1 VLAGLMV
8 YAMAPSTIAA
18 DIERPSRSVRILKG
32 KTSTE
37 SVGNRASVPIS
48 CIAVRKLSRAASLA
62 AATATL
68 ALAVPGG
75 ISAAQVI
82 APNPDLKALVSQA
95 KQLEFQINSLSE
107 QYDGLRIQL
116 TRAKANAKIAQ
127 QAASR
132 GQAALAV
139 GQQAI
144 AQLAAAN
151 YMNSGLDPTFQALTS
166 GDPGQFLS
174 QASAIAEMDQSSG
187 VMVSTLSHQVEQALR
202 DKETAQQQ
210 ITAVNALEQQMDG
223 KKKLIL
229 AKIDKVNSA
238 AMKQAMTIFEQ
249 TGQYPKVTIP
259 TANTVGAQA
268 LQAAISRLGD
278 PYVWGAAGPGQFDCS
293 GLVMWA
299 YAQVGIA
306 LPHYTGS
313 QWNSGVHVSRN
324 DLEPGDL
331 VFFFP
336 NISHV
341 GMYIGNG
348 MMINAPNFG
357 EDVKVEPVF
366 WNNFVGAV
374 RIA

>member
-1 VLAGLMV
+1 
-8 YAMAPSTIAA
+8 
-18 DIERPSRSVRILKG
+18 
-32 KTSTE
+32 
-37 SVGNRASVPIS
+37 
-48 CIAVRKLSRAASLA
+48 VRKLSRAASLA
-62 AATATL
+62 AVTATL

-75 ISAAQVI
+75 ISAAQVV
-82 APNPDLKALVSQA
+82 APKPDLKTLVAQA
-95 KQLEFQINSLSE
+95 KQLEFEINSLSE

-151 YMNSGLDPTFQALTS
+151 YMNSGLDPTFQALTT
-166 GDPGQFLS
+166 GNPGQFLS

-210 ITAVNALEQQMDG
+210 IAAVNALENQMNG

-238 AMKQAMTIFEQ
+238 AMKQAMDIFEQ

-268 LQAAISRLGD
+268 LQAAISRLGY
-278 PYVWGAAGPGQFDCS
+278 PYIWGAAGPTSFDCS

-299 YAQVGIA
+299 YQQVGIS
-306 LPHYTGS
+306 LPHFTVS
-313 QWNSGVHVSRN
+313 QYNSGVHVSRG

-331 VFFFP
+331 IFFFP

-348 MMINAPNFG
+348 MMIDAPNFG
-357 EDVKVEPVF
+357 EDVKVQPIY
-366 WNNFVGAV
+366 WNAFVGAV

>member
-1 VLAGLMV
+1 M
-8 YAMAPSTIAA
+8 
-18 DIERPSRSVRILKG
+18 
-32 KTSTE
+32 
-37 SVGNRASVPIS
+37 
-48 CIAVRKLSRAASLA
+48 RKLSRAASLA
-62 AATATL
+62 AVTATL

-75 ISAAQVI
+75 ISAAQVV
-82 APNPDLKALVSQA
+82 APKPDLKTLVAQA
-95 KQLEFQINSLSE
+95 KQLEFEINSLSE

-151 YMNSGLDPTFQALTS
+151 YMNSGLDPTFQALTT
-166 GDPGQFLS
+166 GNPGQFLS

-187 VMVSTLSHQVEQALR
+187 VMVSTLSRQVEQALR

-210 ITAVNALEQQMDG
+210 IAAVNALENQMNG

-238 AMKQAMTIFEQ
+238 AMKQAMDIFEQ

-268 LQAAISRLGD
+268 LQAAISRLGY
-278 PYVWGAAGPGQFDCS
+278 PYIWGAAGPTSFDCS
-293 GLVMWA
+293 GLMMWA
-299 YAQVGIA
+299 YQQVGIS
-306 LPHYTGS
+306 LPHFTVS
-313 QWNSGVHVSRN
+313 QYNSGVHVSRN

-348 MMINAPNFG
+348 MMIDAPNFG
-357 EDVKVEPVF
+357 EDVKVQPIY
-366 WNNFVGAV
+366 WNAFVGAV

>member
-1 VLAGLMV
+1 
-8 YAMAPSTIAA
+8 
-18 DIERPSRSVRILKG
+18 
-32 KTSTE
+32 
-37 SVGNRASVPIS
+37 
-48 CIAVRKLSRAASLA
+48 VRKLSRAASLA
-62 AATATL
+62 AVLISGTATL

-82 APNPDLKALVSQA
+82 EPKPDLKALVAQA

-116 TRAKANAKIAQ
+116 TRAEANAKIAQ

-151 YMNSGLDPTFQALTS
+151 YMNSGLDPTFQALTI
-166 GDPGQFLS
+166 GDPAQFLS

-187 VMVSTLSHQVEQALR
+187 VKVSALSQQVTQALR
-202 DKETAQQQ
+202 DKQTAEQQ
-210 ITAVNALEQQMDG
+210 IAAVNAVETQMNA

-229 AKIDKVNSA
+229 SKIDKVNSA
-238 AMKQAMTIFEQ
+238 AMKQAMTIFAQ
-249 TGQYPKVTIP
+249 TGQYPQVTIP

-278 PYVWGAAGPGQFDCS
+278 PYVWGAAGPSQFDCS

-299 YAQVGIA
+299 YAQVGIS

-313 QWNSGVHVSRN
+313 QWNSGVHVARN

-331 VFFFP
+331 IFFFP

-348 MMINAPNFG
+348 MMIDAPNFG
-357 EDVKVEPVF
+357 EDVKVEPVY
-366 WNNFVGAV
+366 WSAFVGAV

>member
-1 VLAGLMV
+1 M
-8 YAMAPSTIAA
+8 
-18 DIERPSRSVRILKG
+18 
-32 KTSTE
+32 
-37 SVGNRASVPIS
+37 
-48 CIAVRKLSRAASLA
+48 RKLSRAASLA
-62 AATATL
+62 AVTATL

-75 ISAAQVI
+75 ISAAQVV
-82 APNPDLKALVSQA
+82 APKPDLKTLVAQA
-95 KQLEFQINSLSE
+95 KQLEFEINSLSE

-210 ITAVNALEQQMDG
+210 IAAVNALENQMNG

-238 AMKQAMTIFEQ
+238 AMKQAMDIFEQ

-268 LQAAISRLGD
+268 LQAAISRLGY
-278 PYVWGAAGPGQFDCS
+278 PYIWGAAGPTSFDCS

-299 YAQVGIA
+299 YQQVGIS
-306 LPHYTGS
+306 LPHFTVS
-313 QWNSGVHVSRN
+313 QYNSGVHVSRN

-331 VFFFP
+331 VFFFS

-348 MMINAPNFG
+348 MMIDAPSFG
-357 EDVKVEPVF
+357 EDVKVQPIY
-366 WNNFVGAV
+366 WSAFVGAV

>member
-1 VLAGLMV
+1 M
-8 YAMAPSTIAA
+8 
-18 DIERPSRSVRILKG
+18 
-32 KTSTE
+32 
-37 SVGNRASVPIS
+37 
-48 CIAVRKLSRAASLA
+48 RKLSRAASLVA
-62 AATATL
+62 VTATL

-75 ISAAQVI
+75 ISAAQVV
-82 APNPDLKALVSQA
+82 APKPDLKTLVAQA
-95 KQLEFQINSLSE
+95 KQLEFEINSLSE

-174 QASAIAEMDQSSG
+174 QASAIAEMDQSSS

-210 ITAVNALEQQMDG
+210 IAAVNALENQMNG

-238 AMKQAMTIFEQ
+238 AMKQAMDIFEQ

-268 LQAAISRLGD
+268 LQAAISRLGY
-278 PYVWGAAGPGQFDCS
+278 PYIWGAAGPTSFDCS

-299 YAQVGIA
+299 YQQVGIS
-306 LPHYTGS
+306 LPHFTVS
-313 QWNSGVHVSRN
+313 QYNSGVHVSRN

-331 VFFFP
+331 IFFFS

-348 MMINAPNFG
+348 MMIDAPNFG
-357 EDVKVEPVF
+357 EDVKVQPIY
-366 WNNFVGAV
+366 WNAFVGAV

>member
-1 VLAGLMV
+1 V
-8 YAMAPSTIAA
+8 
-18 DIERPSRSVRILKG
+18 
-32 KTSTE
+32 
-37 SVGNRASVPIS
+37 
-48 CIAVRKLSRAASLA
+48 
-62 AATATL
+62 
-68 ALAVPGG
+68 
-75 ISAAQVI
+75 
-82 APNPDLKALVSQA
+82 
-95 KQLEFQINSLSE
+95 
-107 QYDGLRIQL
+107 
-116 TRAKANAKIAQ
+116 
-127 QAASR
+127 
-132 GQAALAV
+132 V

-187 VMVSTLSHQVEQALR
+187 VMVSTLSRQVEQALR
-202 DKETAQQQ
+202 DKKTAQQQ
-210 ITAVNALEQQMDG
+210 IAAVNALENQMNG

-238 AMKQAMTIFEQ
+238 AMKQAMDIFEQ

-268 LQAAISRLGD
+268 LQAAISRLGY
-278 PYVWGAAGPGQFDCS
+278 PYIWGAAGPTSFDCS

-299 YAQVGIA
+299 YQQVGIS

-313 QWNSGVHVSRN
+313 QWNSGVHVARS

-331 VFFFP
+331 VFFFS

-348 MMINAPNFG
+348 MMIDAPNFG
-357 EDVKVEPVF
+357 EDVKVQPIY
-366 WNNFVGAV
+366 WNEFVGAV

>member
-1 VLAGLMV
+1 
-8 YAMAPSTIAA
+8 
-18 DIERPSRSVRILKG
+18 
-32 KTSTE
+32 
-37 SVGNRASVPIS
+37 
-48 CIAVRKLSRAASLA
+48 VRKLSRAASLA
-62 AATATL
+62 VATATL

-139 GQQAI
+139 GQQA
-144 AQLAAAN
+144 N

-166 GDPGQFLS
+166 GDPGHFLS

-187 VMVSTLSHQVEQALR
+187 VMVSTLSQQVGQALR
-202 DKETAQQQ
+202 DKQTAQQQ
-210 ITAVNALEQQMDG
+210 IAAVNALEQQMDG

-278 PYVWGAAGPGQFDCS
+278 PYVWGAAGPSQFDCS

-366 WNNFVGAV
+366 WNSFIGAV

>member
-1 VLAGLMV
+1 
-8 YAMAPSTIAA
+8 
-18 DIERPSRSVRILKG
+18 
-32 KTSTE
+32 
-37 SVGNRASVPIS
+37 
-48 CIAVRKLSRAASLA
+48 VRKLSRAASLA
-62 AATATL
+62 ALLISGTATL

-75 ISAAQVI
+75 VSAAQVI
-82 APNPDLKALVSQA
+82 APKPDLKALVSQA

-166 GDPGQFLS
+166 GDPGHFLS

-187 VMVSTLSHQVEQALR
+187 VMVSTLSHQVGQALR
-202 DKETAQQQ
+202 DKQTAQQQ
-210 ITAVNALEQQMDG
+210 IAAVNALEQQMDG

-278 PYVWGAAGPGQFDCS
+278 PYVWGAAGPSQFDCS

-336 NISHV
+336 DISHV

-366 WNNFVGAV
+366 WNSFIGAV

>member
-1 VLAGLMV
+1 
-8 YAMAPSTIAA
+8 
-18 DIERPSRSVRILKG
+18 
-32 KTSTE
+32 
-37 SVGNRASVPIS
+37 
-48 CIAVRKLSRAASLA
+48 VRKLSRAASLV

-68 ALAVPGG
+68 ALAIPGG

-82 APNPDLKALVSQA
+82 APKPDLKALVAQA

-107 QYDGLRIQL
+107 QFDGLRIQL

-166 GDPGQFLS
+166 GNPGQFLS

-187 VMVSTLSHQVEQALR
+187 VMVSTLSRQVEQALR

-210 ITAVNALEQQMDG
+210 IAAVNALEKQMDG

-238 AMKQAMTIFEQ
+238 AMKQAMDIFEQ

-268 LQAAISRLGD
+268 LQAAISRLGY
-278 PYVWGAAGPGQFDCS
+278 PYIWGAAGPTSFDCS

-299 YAQVGIA
+299 YQQVGIS
-306 LPHYTGS
+306 LPHFTVS
-313 QWNSGVHVSRN
+313 QYNSGVHVARS

-331 VFFFP
+331 VFFFS

-357 EDVKVEPVF
+357 EDVKVQPIY
-366 WNNFVGAV
+366 WNEFVGAV

>member
-1 VLAGLMV
+1 
-8 YAMAPSTIAA
+8 
-18 DIERPSRSVRILKG
+18 
-32 KTSTE
+32 
-37 SVGNRASVPIS
+37 
-48 CIAVRKLSRAASLA
+48 VRKLSRAASLA
-62 AATATL
+62 AVTATL

-75 ISAAQVI
+75 ISAAQVV
-82 APNPDLKALVSQA
+82 APKPDLKTLVAQA
-95 KQLEFQINSLSE
+95 KQLEFEINSLSE

-132 GQAALAV
+132 GQAALAA

-151 YMNSGLDPTFQALTS
+151 YMNSGLDPTFQALTT
-166 GDPGQFLS
+166 GNPGQFLS
-174 QASAIAEMDQSSG
+174 QASAIAEIDQSSG

-210 ITAVNALEQQMDG
+210 IAAVNALENQMNG

-238 AMKQAMTIFEQ
+238 AMKQAMDIFEQ

-268 LQAAISRLGD
+268 LQAAISRLGY
-278 PYVWGAAGPGQFDCS
+278 PYIWGAAGPTSFDCS
-293 GLVMWA
+293 GLMMWA
-299 YAQVGIA
+299 YQQVGIS
-306 LPHYTGS
+306 LPHFTVS
-313 QWNSGVHVSRN
+313 QYNSGVHVSRN

-348 MMINAPNFG
+348 MMIDAPNFG
-357 EDVKVEPVF
+357 EDVKVQPIY
-366 WNNFVGAV
+366 WNAFVGAV

>member
-1 VLAGLMV
+1 
-8 YAMAPSTIAA
+8 
-18 DIERPSRSVRILKG
+18 
-32 KTSTE
+32 
-37 SVGNRASVPIS
+37 
-48 CIAVRKLSRAASLA
+48 VRKLSRAASLVA
-62 AATATL
+62 VTATL

-75 ISAAQVI
+75 ISAAQVV
-82 APNPDLKALVSQA
+82 APKPDLKTLVAQA
-95 KQLEFQINSLSE
+95 KQLEFEINSLSE

-151 YMNSGLDPTFQALTS
+151 YMNSGLDPTFQALTT
-166 GDPGQFLS
+166 GNPGQFLS

-210 ITAVNALEQQMDG
+210 IAAVNALENQMNG

-238 AMKQAMTIFEQ
+238 AMKQAMDIFEQ

-268 LQAAISRLGD
+268 LQAAISRLGY
-278 PYVWGAAGPGQFDCS
+278 PYIWGAAGPTSFDCS

-299 YAQVGIA
+299 YQQVGIS
-306 LPHYTGS
+306 LPHFTVS
-313 QWNSGVHVSRN
+313 QYNSGVHVSRN

-348 MMINAPNFG
+348 MMIDAPNFG
-357 EDVKVEPVF
+357 EDVKVQPIY
-366 WNNFVGAV
+366 WNAFVGAV

>member
-1 VLAGLMV
+1 
-8 YAMAPSTIAA
+8 
-18 DIERPSRSVRILKG
+18 
-32 KTSTE
+32 
-37 SVGNRASVPIS
+37 
-48 CIAVRKLSRAASLA
+48 VRKLSRAASLA
-62 AATATL
+62 AVTATL

-75 ISAAQVI
+75 ISAAQVV
-82 APNPDLKALVSQA
+82 APKPDLKTLVAQA
-95 KQLEFQINSLSE
+95 KQLEFEINSLSE

-116 TRAKANAKIAQ
+116 SRAKANAKIAQ

-151 YMNSGLDPTFQALTS
+151 YMNSGLDPTFQALTT
-166 GDPGQFLS
+166 GNPGQFLS

-210 ITAVNALEQQMDG
+210 IAAVNALENQMNG

-238 AMKQAMTIFEQ
+238 AMKQAMDIFEQ

-268 LQAAISRLGD
+268 LQAAISRLGY
-278 PYVWGAAGPGQFDCS
+278 PYIWGAAGPTSFDCS
-293 GLVMWA
+293 GLMMWA
-299 YAQVGIA
+299 YQQVGIS
-306 LPHYTGS
+306 LPHFTVS
-313 QWNSGVHVSRN
+313 QYNSGVHVSRS

-348 MMINAPNFG
+348 MMIDAPNFG
-357 EDVKVEPVF
+357 EDVKVQPIY
-366 WNNFVGAV
+366 WNAFVGAV

>member
-1 VLAGLMV
+1 M
-8 YAMAPSTIAA
+8 
-18 DIERPSRSVRILKG
+18 
-32 KTSTE
+32 
-37 SVGNRASVPIS
+37 
-48 CIAVRKLSRAASLA
+48 RKLSRAASLA
-62 AATATL
+62 AVTATL

-75 ISAAQVI
+75 ISAAQVV
-82 APNPDLKALVSQA
+82 APKPDLKTLVAQA
-95 KQLEFQINSLSE
+95 KQLEFEINSLSE

-151 YMNSGLDPTFQALTS
+151 YMNSGLDPTFQALTT
-166 GDPGQFLS
+166 GNPGQFLS

-210 ITAVNALEQQMDG
+210 IAAVNALENQMNG

-238 AMKQAMTIFEQ
+238 AMKQAMDIFEQ

-268 LQAAISRLGD
+268 LQAAISRLGY
-278 PYVWGAAGPGQFDCS
+278 PYIWGAAGPTSFDCS

-299 YAQVGIA
+299 YQQVGIS
-306 LPHYTGS
+306 LPHFTVS
-313 QWNSGVHVSRN
+313 QYNSGVHVSRN

-331 VFFFP
+331 IFFFS

-348 MMINAPNFG
+348 MMIDAPSFG
-357 EDVKVEPVF
+357 EDVKVQPIY
-366 WNNFVGAV
+366 WSAFVGAV